1 MTGLIANILVIPS
14 FRSIMYPILAI
25 YLIIGFIVGTFG
37 SNIAIR
43 KFLKV

>member
-1 MTGLIANILVIPS
+1 MTGIMANILVIPD
-14 FRSIMYPILAI
+14 FRSIMYPILII
-25 YLIIGFIVGTFG
+25 YLAIGLVVGTFG